1 MYSSCF
7 DIIKIISER
16 KCLKAR
22 EIMLKNKYF
31 KGIFEFG
38 IDLLKVDSL
47 KFSFINVVL
56 NILREKSLIQV
67 FSNNFRS

>member
-16 KCLKAR
+16 RCLKAR
-22 EIMLKNKYF
+22 EIILKNKYF
-31 KGIFEFG
+31 KGILEFG
-38 IDLLKVDSL
+38 VDLLKVDSL
-47 KFSFINVVL
+47 KFSFVNVVL

-67 FSNNFRS
+67 LTVNFRS